1 MKLTQIMNETT
12 RRSNDFFNDSK
23 HGKAIYKLLGG
34 KPFRASVVKDY
45 LERILGKLGDVKG
58 IRAIEFIGKNVGIDS
73 RKYDNKPTR
82 DFIFAVMDGIEAL
95 YKSHLDESLA
105 KKTITEN
112 QENRPLSNEVKK
124 HFLEIVSTYNKY
136 QEMMDRKSDLATVA
150 ETLGGITEAAR
161 TLAIHEGDDWFDKHT
176 IKRNMSELDK
186 LGKEFDKCAKEAT
199 SLDQRLGGLY
209 EDMGNILSR
218 YYKIGEITEE
228 QMKDRLGMNESVGC
242 GCGGTTESTCGC
254 GTHTHESINEGKF
267 KVDDLVYNKKT
278 KTVGIVRI
286 GDDKYGE
293 VKTDA
298 DGNVDVDELEK
309 YNPIKFKHQAKAKA
323 APSTEKEINKRGLFN
338 PFKNESVNES
348 KESDIIDSFIKDLD
362 NTRGIVG
369 AGSSDWGSD
378 RIADIGIELKGT
390 KNSYH
395 RKHGSL
401 YDTFDLDLRKVK
413 PVITQLAKKHNL
425 KIVGRVYTPKKY
437 NWKDEFNSNTSG
449 YEHNRVSFSVQIPR
463 VNESVNESAS
473 KEAMGIAGFT
483 GTRGSAVEDFIT
495 KNELNGKKLFNF
507 IRKGSL
513 KDRMDFVTAI
523 AGNPGNKIQKMI
535 ISKFKLGE
543 SVNEKADPKKFR
555 KGFVAGDVIVNDDNS
570 RYVIVAQRGKQFIVG
585 DNGERRESLPGG
597 KFGKKKLKGNLS
609 LKDVLDESVNEEN
622 PGLWANIRAKQ
633 KRGEKPAHK
642 NSQAHKDAV
651 KAGKKINKEE
661 SVVSEAKFGYKDS
674 TASYINNHK
683 DEFKIAEKLNKGNE
697 VKFYDSLS
705 QMEEK
710 IGHPKFMI
718 FLSNALRG
726 YKVDMYKDPK
736 IKNPQDA
743 QEALFLLSK

>member
-1 MKLTQIMNETT
+1 MKLTQIMN
-12 RRSNDFFNDSK
+12 
-23 HGKAIYKLLGG
+23 
-34 KPFRASVVKDY
+34 
-45 LERILGKLGDVKG
+45 
-58 IRAIEFIGKNVGIDS
+58 
-73 RKYDNKPTR
+73 
-82 DFIFAVMDGIEAL
+82 
-95 YKSHLDESLA
+95 
-105 KKTITEN
+105 EN

-209 EDMGNILSR
+209 EDMGHILSR

-254 GTHTHESINEGKF
+254 GTHTHESVNEGQLTVGDTIKIQSGTSLQKMNVTGDKWKVIKKDNSTYTLQKLGSSMKVRHPQT
-267 KVDDLVYNKKT
+267 KVDYL
-278 KTVGIVRI
+278 IVRP
-286 GDDKYGE
+286 G
-293 VKTDA
+293 
-298 DGNVDVDELEK
+298 
-309 YNPIKFKHQAKAKA
+309 Q
-323 APSTEKEINKRGLFN
+323 S
-338 PFKNESVNES
+338 
-348 KESDIIDSFIKDLD
+348 
-362 NTRGIVG
+362 
-369 AGSSDWGSD
+369 
-378 RIADIGIELKGT
+378 
-390 KNSYH
+390 
-395 RKHGSL
+395 
-401 YDTFDLDLRKVK
+401 
-413 PVITQLAKKHNL
+413 QL
-425 KIVGRVYTPKKY
+425 P
-437 NWKDEFNSNTSG
+437 
-449 YEHNRVSFSVQIPR
+449 
-463 VNESVNESAS
+463 
-473 KEAMGIAGFT
+473 
-483 GTRGSAVEDFIT
+483 
-495 KNELNGKKLFNF
+495 
-507 IRKGSL
+507 
-513 KDRMDFVTAI
+513 
-523 AGNPGNKIQKMI
+523 
-535 ISKFKLGE
+535 
-543 SVNEKADPKKFR
+543 
-555 KGFVAGDVIVNDDNS
+555 
-570 RYVIVAQRGKQFIVG
+570 FIV
-585 DNGERRESLPGG
+585 
-597 KFGKKKLKGNLS
+597 
-609 LKDVLDESVNEEN
+609 ESVNEEK

-683 DEFKIAEKLNKGNE
+683 DEFKVAEKLNKGNE
-697 VKFYDSLS
+697 VKFYDALS